1 MMPATP
7 LRRALLTNEF
17 MPSLGGVERLLHL
30 RAREFEPASLTVFA
44 PQVAASLA
52 FDAGQPYTT
61 RRAEVAGAAV
71 PGWGGLAR
79 SLAPA
84 WQLVREHRRAPFDL
98 VECGQCFPSVLVAA
112 MLKRVSRVPYLVWV
126 HGNDLLGPARF
137 AVLRLALRAAL
148 RGALGVVAN
157 SSYTA
162 RLVEEFGVSKAAI
175 RVIEPV
181 VDLQSFARQPPA
193 PSLRQRYALGEGP
206 VLLTVC
212 RLVARKG
219 VDLVIEALARLA
231 TGHPGLR
238 LLVVGHG
245 PEQAALQALASRLG
259 VAERVV
265 FAGPVADAELAAHYH
280 LASVFVMPSRFIG
293 AEASVEGLGL
303 VYLEAMA
310 AGLPVVAGRSGG
322 VPDIVHDGENGL
334 LVDPGSVAELVAALH
349 GLLSDPVRAAGLAD
363 AGLAFVR
370 RPRSWR
376 ALNAGGCT

>member
-1 MMPATP
+1 
-7 LRRALLTNEF
+7 L
-17 MPSLGGVERLLHL
+17 
-30 RAREFEPASLTVFA
+30 
-44 PQVAASLA
+44 
-52 FDAGQPYTT
+52 Y
-61 RRAEVAGAAV
+61 
-71 PGWGGLAR
+71 
-79 SLAPA
+79 
-84 WQLVREHRRAPFDL
+84 REHRRAPFDL
-98 VECGQCFPSVLVAA
+98 IECGQCFPSVLVAA
-112 MLKRVSRVPYLVWV
+112 LLRRLSGVPYLVWV

-137 AVLRLALRAAL
+137 RVLRAALRAAL

-162 RLVEEFGVSKAAI
+162 RLVAEFGVAKAAI

-181 VDLQSFARQPPA
+181 VDLQAFARQPA
-193 PSLRQRYALGEGP
+193 STRLRERYALGDGP

-219 VDLVIEALARLA
+219 VDLVIEALPQLA
-231 TGHPGLR
+231 SKHPGLR
-238 LLVVGHG
+238 FLVVGQG
-245 PEQAALQALASRLG
+245 PEQRALQDLAARLD

-322 VPDIVHDGENGL
+322 VPDIVHDGQNGL
-334 LVDPGSVAELVAALH
+334 LVDPGSVRELAATLD
-349 GLLSDPVRAAGLAD
+349 GLLGDPVRAARLAD

-376 ALNAGGCT
+376 ALNTDGGA

>member
-1 MMPATP
+1 MSTTP

-30 RAREFEPASLTVFA
+30 RAREFEPATLTVFA
-44 PQVAASLA
+44 PQVAGGAD

-61 RRAEVAGAAV
+61 RRAALVGAAI
-71 PGWGGLAR
+71 PGWAGLAR

-84 WQLVREHRRAPFDL
+84 WQLYREHRRAPFDL
-98 VECGQCFPSVLVAA
+98 IECGQCFPSIFVAA
-112 MLKRVSRVPYLVWV
+112 LLRRLSGVPYLVWV

-137 AVLRLALRAAL
+137 RILRAAL
-148 RGALGVVAN
+148 RGALGGALGVVAN

-162 RLVEEFGVSKAAI
+162 RLVAEFGVPKAAI
-175 RVIEPV
+175 RVIEPI
-181 VDLQSFARQPPA
+181 VDLQAFARQPA
-193 PSLRQRYALGEGP
+193 STALRQRYALGSGP

-219 VDLVIEALARLA
+219 VDLVIEALAQLA
-231 TGHPGLR
+231 AKHPGLR
-238 LLVVGHG
+238 YLVVGQG
-245 PEQAALQALASRLG
+245 PEQRALQDLAARLG

-322 VPDIVHDGENGL
+322 VPDIVHDGQNGL
-334 LVDPGSVAELVAALH
+334 LVDPGSAPELVAALDSV
-349 GLLSDPVRAAGLAD
+349 LSDPVRAASLAD

-376 ALNAGGCT
+376 ALNGEVGA